1 MPNPEPTTPQPIT
14 LTPIGHVAREEA
26 EPTGADAI
34 PRLRA
39 KRVRLVLN
47 PEVREALLG
56 VEPGSDLMVITYL
69 HRASHDVLQ
78 VHPRGN
84 PDRPLRGVF
93 ATRSPS
99 RPNPI
104 GVTTVRVEAVDD
116 TVLTVVGLDAL
127 DGTPIL
133 DVKSYSAGFDTPYEG
148 DS

>member
-1 MPNPEPTTPQPIT
+1 MPNPESTTPHPIT
-14 LTPIGHVAREEA
+14 LIPIGHVEREEA

-34 PRLRA
+34 PDLRA
-39 KRVRLVLN
+39 KPVRLVLN

-56 VEPGSDLMVITYL
+56 VEPGSDLVVVTYL

-84 PDRPLRGVF
+84 RARPLRGVF

-104 GVTTVRVEAVDD
+104 GVTTVRVEAVAD

-133 DVKSYSAGFDTPYEG
+133 DLKSHTAGFDTPYEEEF
-148 DS
+148 

>member
-1 MPNPEPTTPQPIT
+1 MPNPEPTTRQPIT
-14 LTPIGHVAREEA
+14 LTPIGHVEREEA

-34 PRLRA
+34 PDLRA

-56 VEPGSDLMVITYL
+56 VQPGSDLMVVVYL

-104 GVTTVRVEAVDD
+104 GVTTVRVETVDD
-116 TVLTVVGLDAL
+116 TTLTVVGLDAL

-133 DVKSYSAGFDTPYEG
+133 DLKSYSAGFDTPYERE
-148 DS
+148 S

>member
-1 MPNPEPTTPQPIT
+1 MPKPESTTPQPIT
-14 LTPIGHVAREEA
+14 LTPIGYVAREEA

-34 PRLRA
+34 PHLRA
-39 KRVRLVLN
+39 KRVRLVLT

-84 PDRPLRGVF
+84 PDRPLHGVF
-93 ATRSPS
+93 ATRSPA

-116 TVLTVVGLDAL
+116 TTLTVVGLDAL

-133 DVKSYSAGFDTPYEG
+133 DLKSYSAGFDTPYEG
-148 DS
+148 ES

>member
-1 MPNPEPTTPQPIT
+1 MPNPETTTPQPIT
-14 LTPIGHVAREEA
+14 LTPIGHVEREEA

-56 VEPGSDLMVITYL
+56 VEPGSDLVVVTYL
-69 HRASHDVLQ
+69 HRASRDVLQ

-84 PDRPLRGVF
+84 PDRPMRGVF

-99 RPNPI
+99 RPNPL
-104 GVTTVRVEAVDD
+104 GVTTVRVEAVAG

-127 DGTPIL
+127 DGSPVL
-133 DVKSYSAGFDTPYEG
+133 DLKSYSAGFDTPYE
-148 DS
+148 DES

>member
-1 MPNPEPTTPQPIT
+1 MPNPEPTIPQPIT

-39 KRVRLVLN
+39 KRVRLVLD
-47 PEVREALLG
+47 PEVRAALLG
-56 VEPGSDLMVITYL
+56 VEPGSDLVVITYL

-78 VHPRGN
+78 VHPRGD

-133 DVKSYSAGFDTPYEG
+133 DLKSYSAGFDTPYEG

>member
-1 MPNPEPTTPQPIT
+1 MPNPETTTPQPIT
-14 LTPIGHVAREEA
+14 LTPIGHVEREEA

-56 VEPGSDLMVITYL
+56 VEPGSDLVVVTYL
-69 HRASHDVLQ
+69 HRASRDVLQ

-84 PDRPLRGVF
+84 PDRPMRGVF
-93 ATRSPS
+93 ATRSPA
-99 RPNPI
+99 RPNPL
-104 GVTTVRVEAVDD
+104 GVTTVRVEAVAG

-127 DGTPIL
+127 DGSPVL
-133 DVKSYSAGFDTPYEG
+133 DLKSYSAGFDTPYE
-148 DS
+148 DES